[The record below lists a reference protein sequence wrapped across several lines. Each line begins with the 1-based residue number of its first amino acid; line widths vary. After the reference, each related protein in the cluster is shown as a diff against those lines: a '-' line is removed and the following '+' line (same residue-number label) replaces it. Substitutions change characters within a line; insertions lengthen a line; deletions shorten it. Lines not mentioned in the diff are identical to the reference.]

1 DGYIMPLAKRLQ
13 DLIKDDRLWLKEIII
28 ATIEKSNIINNDK
41 SIDKFDNE
49 YLSIHN
55 CYLLVYE
62 KVK

>member
-1 DGYIMPLAKRLQ
+1 MPLAKRLQ

-28 ATIEKSNIINNDK
+28 ATIEKSNMVNNNK
-41 SIDKFDNE
+41 SINKFDNE
-49 YLSIHN
+49 YLSIHH